1 MACTGCGLEYD
12 APSGI
17 PARSS
22 PSNSNVEGHTPVALA
37 SSGSPVLVPGVV
49 RFQDRPL
56 RPKEVGEGAQ
66 GLRGRLV
73 AVELGLDRCLPLV
86 CFGLSGVFQVGG
98 NVLRARGIGSPSL
111 ELLGLQLASGHALV
125 QLFLVLEFQLR
136 DRVLPQ
142 PFDDRVVSVRGRGHC
157 LVRIVDTCGF
167 SIGGRGSGP
176 MEVVLLF

>member
-17 PARSS
+17 PAGSS

-49 RFQDRPL
+49 GFQDRPL

-86 CFGLSGVFQVGG
+86 CFGLSGVF
-98 NVLRARGIGSPSL
+98 RWAETS
-111 ELLGLQLASGHALV
+111 
-125 QLFLVLEFQLR
+125 F
-136 DRVLPQ
+136 
-142 PFDDRVVSVRGRGHC
+142 
-157 LVRIVDTCGF
+157 
-167 SIGGRGSGP
+167 GP
-176 MEVVLLF
+176 AV